1 MINKTV
7 HKLGENTITNKSHIL
22 SKWNNIGNIITINAS
37 ILIWTSIMF
46 VLHNVLCCIVKISIF
61 FFCMSVC

>member
-7 HKLGENTITNKSHIL
+7 HKLGENTIITNKSHIL
-22 SKWNNIGNIITINAS
+22 SKWNNSGNIITINAS

-46 VLHNVLCCIVKISIF
+46 VLHNVLFCMMKISIF
-61 FFCMSVC
+61 F